1 MRSTLHR
8 FVSSFA
14 LVAASSCF
22 VGVAGAADL
31 LRLENAV
38 VTLIEQVD
46 VPARSPGVLAE
57 LSVREGDHV
66 VKGQQAGRIDDAEAR
81 LKAEHV
87 ELELSAAKAEAANEL
102 KVLAAQKGAEA
113 AKAEL
118 QRAVDSQAK
127 YDKSISQTELARL
140 RLTAEKGE
148 LESRQARHEIEVAK
162 VALRVKENETAAAK
176 QAIERHRLAM
186 PLDGVVVEVRRR
198 VGEWVEPG
206 MPVLRVVRIDR
217 LRVEAFLEAERVP
230 ASLAGA
236 VAELKLNVP
245 EGKGRTYAG
254 RITFVSPEVNPV
266 NGQVRICAEVDNPD
280 GTLRPGMPGVLVVT
294 APAVD
299 TKTAADKAEPVKS
312 EAAR

>member
-1 MRSTLHR
+1 MCAHTFR
-8 FVSSFA
+8 FALSFA

-22 VGVAGAADL
+22 GVVARAADA
-31 LRLENAV
+31 LRLDNAV

-46 VPARSPGVLAE
+46 VPARLPGVIAE
-57 LSVREGDHV
+57 LNVREGDRV
-66 VKGQQAGRIDDAEAR
+66 VRGQLAGRIDDAEAR

-87 ELELSAAKAEAANEL
+87 ELELLAAKAEAGNEL
-102 KVLAAQKGAEA
+102 KILAAQKGAEA

-148 LESRQARHEIEVAK
+148 LESRQARHEIDVAK

-176 QAIERHRLAM
+176 QAIERHQLAM

-206 MPVLRVVRIDR
+206 MPVLRVVRMDR

-230 ASLAGA
+230 AALAGSK
-236 VAELKLNVP
+236 AELKLKTP
-245 EGKGRTYAG
+245 DDKGRTYSG

-280 GTLRPGMPGVLVVT
+280 GTLRPGVPGVLVI
-294 APAVD
+294 ASPS
-299 TKTAADKAEPVKS
+299 ADATG
-312 EAAR
+312 AAR

>member
-1 MRSTLHR
+1 MRANIRSL
-8 FVSSFA
+8 
-14 LVAASSCF
+14 ASSLCF
-22 VGVAGAADL
+22 AIVPALGADL
-31 LRLENAV
+31 ARAAEPLRLENAV

-57 LSVREGDHV
+57 LNVREGDRV
-66 VKGQQAGRIDDAEAR
+66 VRGQQAGRIDDAEAR

-87 ELELSAAKAEAANEL
+87 ELELLAARAEAANEL
-102 KVLAAQKGAEA
+102 KMFAAQKGAEA
-113 AKAEL
+113 ARAEL

-140 RLTAEKGE
+140 RLSAEKCE
-148 LESRQARHEIEVAK
+148 LESRQARHEIDVAK

-176 QAIERHRLAM
+176 QAIERHKLSM

-206 MPVLRVVRIDR
+206 MPVLRVVRMDR
-217 LRVEAFLEAERVP
+217 LRVEAFLEADRVP
-230 ASLAGA
+230 ATLAGGK
-236 VAELKLNVP
+236 AELKLTSPAGN
-245 EGKGRTYAG
+245 GRVYEG

-266 NGQVRICAEVDNPD
+266 NGQVRIIAEVDNPD
-280 GTLRPGMPGVLVVT
+280 GTLRPGVPGVLVVS
-294 APAVD
+294 
-299 TKTAADKAEPVKS
+299 TAATEAKVSADKT

>member
-1 MRSTLHR
+1 MRANIRSL
-8 FVSSFA
+8 
-14 LVAASSCF
+14 ASSLCF
-22 VGVAGAADL
+22 AIVLARGADFARAAEP

-57 LSVREGDHV
+57 LNVREGDRV
-66 VKGQQAGRIDDAEAR
+66 VRGQQAGRIDDAEAR

-87 ELELSAAKAEAANEL
+87 ELELLAARAEAANEL
-102 KVLAAQKGAEA
+102 KMFAAQKGAEA
-113 AKAEL
+113 ARAEL

-140 RLTAEKGE
+140 RLSAEKGE
-148 LESRQARHEIEVAK
+148 LESRQARHEIDVAK

-176 QAIERHRLAM
+176 QAIERHKLSM

-206 MPVLRVVRIDR
+206 MPVLRVVRMDR
-217 LRVEAFLEAERVP
+217 LRVEAFLEADRVP
-230 ASLAGA
+230 ATLAGGK
-236 VAELKLNVP
+236 AELKLTSPAGN
-245 EGKGRTYAG
+245 GRVYEG

-266 NGQVRICAEVDNPD
+266 NGQVRIIAEVDNPD
-280 GTLRPGMPGVLVVT
+280 GTLRPGVPGVLVVS
-294 APAVD
+294 
-299 TKTAADKAEPVKS
+299 TAATEAKVSADKT